1 MKNTFGIEVGD
12 IFAERYGDELYYTAF
27 YQVVEIP
34 SPHFVDVRR
43 IGSKSRGIDRLPIP
57 IMDSFLDDEDEPFSD
72 GGIQHRKVR
81 ISDEGKPFITVK
93 IDCKIGHAFLFDGER
108 R

>member
-12 IFAERYGDELYYTAF
+12 IFAERYGNEPYYTAF
-27 YQVVEIP
+27 YQVVDIP
-34 SPHFVDVRR
+34 SPHFVNVRR
-43 IGSKSRGIDRLPIP
+43 IGCESRGIDRLPIP

-81 ISDEGKPFITVK
+81 ISGDGKPFITVK
-93 IDCKIGHAFLFDGER
+93 IDCKTGHAFLFDGECR
-108 R
+108 